1 MNIEFC
7 NKCSRRGDGKG
18 FIKAE
23 ITGNDILVLGEQ
35 PGYEELK
42 ANRPFVGPSGKI
54 LRSVLSGITNKYII
68 DNAVRCLHQFDKPTK
83 AHINKCRQ
91 CWVDLVTK
99 YKPKVIIALGA
110 YAAQSVLQQ
119 KTAISTKVGQMES
132 VNINGQTIPVIYSYH
147 PSYLLRSEGN
157 KDYRAI
163 QDKWFGCWEL
173 VESILKKG
181 IPSLPKVRHLIKYL
195 EIKNYLQQLL
205 YSSEKFAYDYEVIG
219 DVDAKRPELNRSL
232 QIVCI
237 GVATV
242 DGAVCFPLDHREM
255 VWQGDQ
261 QRDIVRLWNQ
271 IIRNGWGIAQ
281 NAKYEHKCNFLRFG
295 GSALLRDTMLRMHC
309 IDETAGCNL
318 GAIAGWAGLPWA
330 YYKTHYQDV
339 PKSVESVELGE
350 LLTYCGLDALATY
363 ESEKKLT
370 EVIEREGQGN
380 IVAMQE
386 SFAYFLAQVELIG
399 MHIDPEEVT
408 RLRVE
413 INSKI
418 VEMEDRFQ
426 SRPEVLRVRKWAVE
440 NIKTF
445 KDGDLFNPKSRK
457 QMERLC
463 FDELK
468 LPIQPDSK
476 GMRSLDKDHL
486 APYIDKYPAIGDM
499 NQVRSY
505 SAMLNGFL
513 NKWDESLGP
522 HHCVHTQYNQAIVV
536 TGRLSSS
543 NPNLQNIPVHSIV
556 RRAFDSRYD
565 DGYLVSAD
573 YSQLE
578 PIILAGWSGDQSM
591 CKAINEKLDL
601 HRWVASVIYKVDYD
615 DVTKEQRRRGKTLNL
630 GQMYGQTEYGL
641 SQAIDVSLKE
651 AKKLIDGYNSR
662 FPGIARFRQGFHR
675 EAIHKG
681 YVEDLFG
688 ARRHLPN
695 ARSSDH
701 WESERALRQAGNYS
715 VQSTGNRFCLLALC
729 RCIVKLRQRQLR
741 AVIIGTVHDSII
753 MDVDVDNLKLAIAV
767 LKDSMLIHN
776 QMWYWKNKPTHLE
789 VDVHIGRNLYEM
801 VSESEFKPQTL

>member
-1 MNIEFC
+1 MNSVEFC

-42 ANRPFVGPSGKI
+42 ADKPFVGPSGKI

-68 DNAVRCLHQFDKPTK
+68 DNAVRCFHQIDKPTK

-110 YAAQSVLQQ
+110 YAAQSILQQ
-119 KTAISTKVGQMES
+119 KIIISTKVGQMES
-132 VNINGQTIPVIYSYH
+132 VDINGQIIPVIYSYH

-157 KDYRAI
+157 KDFRAI

-181 IPSLPKVRHLIKYL
+181 IPSLPKVHHLIKYF
-195 EIKNYLQQLL
+195 EIKEYLQQLL
-205 YSSEKFAYDYEVIG
+205 HSSEKFAYDYEVVG

-242 DGAVCFPLDHREM
+242 DGAVCFPLDHQEM
-255 VWQGDQ
+255 VWQDNQ
-261 QRDIVRLWNQ
+261 QHDIVHLWKQ
-271 IIRNGWGIAQ
+271 IIKNKNHIAQ

-295 GSALLRDTMLRMHC
+295 GSTPLQDTMLKMHC
-309 IDETAGCNL
+309 VNETARCNL
-318 GAIAGWAGLPWA
+318 GAITGWAGLSWA
-330 YYKTHYQDV
+330 YYKTYYKDV
-339 PKSVESVELGE
+339 PENVGLIKLEK

-370 EVIEREGQGN
+370 EVIEKEGQEDV
-380 IVAMQE
+380 VAMQE
-386 SFAYFLAQVELIG
+386 NFAYFLAQVELVG
-399 MHIDPEEVT
+399 MHINPEEVT

-418 VEMEDRFQ
+418 IEMEEKFQ
-426 SRPEVLRVRKWAVE
+426 SHPEVLRVRKWAMK

-463 FDELK
+463 FNELG
-468 LPIQPDSK
+468 LSIQPDSK
-476 GMRSLDKDHL
+476 GTRSLDKDHL
-486 APYIDKYPAIGDM
+486 APYVDKYSVIKDM

-505 SAMLNGFL
+505 SAMLSGFL

-522 HHCVHTQYNQAIVV
+522 HHCVHTQYNQTIVV
-536 TGRLSSS
+536 TSRLSSS
-543 NPNLQNIPVHSIV
+543 SPNLQNIPRDSII
-556 RRAFDSRYD
+556 RKAFNSRYD

-601 HRWVASVIYKVDYD
+601 HRWVASVVYKVDYD
-615 DVTKEQRRRGKTLNL
+615 DVTKEQRGRGKTLNL

-641 SQAIDVSLKE
+641 SQAVNISLKE
-651 AKKLIDGYNSR
+651 AKKLIDGYNDR
-662 FPGIARFRQGFHR
+662 FPGITRFRQGFHR

-695 ARSSDH
+695 ARSSDR
-701 WESERALRQAGNYS
+701 WESERALRQAGNYP

-729 RCIVKLRQRQLR
+729 RCIVKLRQERLK
-741 AVIIGTVHDSII
+741 AVVVGTVHDSII
-753 MDVDVDNLKLAIAV
+753 IDVDVDSLELATAV

-776 QMWYWKNKPTHLE
+776 RMWYWVNKPTQLA

-801 VSESEFKPQTL
+801 VSESEFKL